1 MARGRVWRMLRELLG
16 RGGRPV
22 RLHLRH
28 EWRDIE
34 VIGRVHVQECATC
47 RRTRIR
53 IR

>member
-1 MARGRVWRMLRELLG
+1 MARGRVRRMLRGLFG
-16 RGGRPV
+16 RGGRLV
-22 RLHLRH
+22 HLRH

-34 VIGRVHVQECATC
+34 VIGRVHVQECPTC